1 MKIYNPFKQHIV
13 RFADDTFA
21 VRKRGWLGLVWIYK
35 DRSGWC
41 ASASSGIQWWLEDHL
56 KHCKVTTY
64 SYAVEVMDIDKKP
77 KINPNKVVQVY
88 YG

>member
-13 RFADDTFA
+13 RFADGTFA
-21 VRKRGWLGLVWIYK
+21 VRKRGWLGGAWVYK
-35 DRSGWC
+35 DRDGWC
-41 ASASSGIQWWLEDHL
+41 SPSSNRIQWWLEDHL

-64 SYAVEVMDIDKKP
+64 SHAVEIMDKKP
-77 KINPNKVVQVY
+77 KIDPNKVVQVY